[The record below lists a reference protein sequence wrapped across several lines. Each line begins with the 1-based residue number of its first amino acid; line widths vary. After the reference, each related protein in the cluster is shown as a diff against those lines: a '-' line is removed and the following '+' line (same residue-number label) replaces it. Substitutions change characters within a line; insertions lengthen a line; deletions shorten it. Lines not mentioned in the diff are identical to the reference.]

1 VSGGPFADVRVLDFS
16 QVLAGPYTTRIL
28 AELGADVIKVE
39 APSGDLTRVIAPKHD
54 RGQSGLY
61 TWANLGKRN
70 VCIDLSKPEGRA
82 LALDLV
88 RPSHVVIENFR
99 PGVADRLGIGWNAVH
114 AANPR
119 AVMVS
124 VNGFGS
130 DSSRRDHGAFAPTMH
145 AATGLIEYQARKSG
159 GGAAQPSGAMTA
171 QPSGAVRMV
180 NLADARADLTTSL
193 HATIGLL
200 AALRSAE
207 RTGEGQHVEIAMFD
221 AVLGTYPETPFELLD
236 PPEIREE
243 PAPYD
248 GGANGFV
255 AVAGPPQ
262 HVWAVIAKAFAID
275 DPAPPGADVP
285 TKARLRHA
293 AIECWMAAQPSRDAL
308 VAALARARIAFA
320 PVVTLRE
327 ALTGDFARE
336 RGILRDVD
344 DRRGGT
350 RPVTRLPY
358 RFSATEVSACRA
370 APLRGEHNAEVL
382 REVLG
387 LSADR
392 IAALEAAAV
401 LRSETE

>member
-16 QVLAGPYTTRIL
+16 QVLAGPYTARIL
-28 AELGADVIKVE
+28 AEFGADVIKVE
-39 APSGDLTRVIAPKHD
+39 APAGDLTRLIAPKHD

-88 RPSHVVIENFR
+88 RASHVVLENFR
-99 PGVADRLGIGWNAVH
+99 PGVADRLGIGWDAVH

-130 DSSRRDHGAFAPTMH
+130 DSSWRDHGAFAPTMH

-159 GGAAQPSGAMTA
+159 AP
-171 QPSGAVRMV
+171 MV
-180 NLADARADLTTSL
+180 NLPDARADLTTSL
-193 HATIGLL
+193 HATIALL

-207 RTGEGQHVEIAMFD
+207 RTGEGQRVEIAMFD
-221 AVLGTYPETPFELLD
+221 AVLGSYPETPFELLD

-243 PAPYD
+243 PPPYD
-248 GGANGFV
+248 GGANGYV

-262 HVWAVIAKAFAID
+262 HVWAVIAKAFAIE
-275 DPAPPGADVP
+275 DPAPPGTDIP

-293 AIECWMAAQPSRDAL
+293 AIERWMAAQPSREAL
-308 VAALARARIAFA
+308 VAALECERIACA
-320 PVVTLRE
+320 SVVTLRE

-336 RGILRDVD
+336 REILLDVD

-358 RFSATEVSACRA
+358 RFSGAEVRA
-370 APLRGEHNAEVL
+370 SRPAPRRGEHNREVL
-382 REVLG
+382 RELLA
-387 LSADR
+387 LSPDR
-392 IAALEAAAV
+392 IATLESAKV
-401 LRSETE
+401 LLTE

>member
-1 VSGGPFADVRVLDFS
+1 MSRAPFSDLRVLDFS

-88 RPSHVVIENFR
+88 RVCHVVVENFR
-99 PGVADRLGIGWNAVH
+99 PGVADRLGIGWDAVH

-119 AVMVS
+119 AVMIS

-130 DSSRRDHGAFAPTMH
+130 DSSWRDHGAFAPTMH
-145 AATGLIEYQARKSG
+145 AATGLIEYQARKG
-159 GGAAQPSGAMTA
+159 GGP
-171 QPSGAVRMV
+171 MV
-180 NLADARADLTTSL
+180 NLPDARADLTTSL

-207 RTGEGQHVEIAMFD
+207 QTGEGQRVEIAMFD
-221 AVLGTYPETPFELLD
+221 AVLGTYSETPFELMD

-262 HVWAVIAKAFAID
+262 HVWAVIAKAFAIS
-275 DPAPPGADVP
+275 DPAPPGVDVP

-293 AIECWMAAQPSRDAL
+293 AIERCRAAQPSRDAL
-308 VAALARARIAFA
+308 IAALDGARIPCA

-350 RPVTRLPY
+350 RKMPRLPY
-358 RFSATEVSACRA
+358 RFSSSEVGWRRP
-370 APLRGEHNAEVL
+370 APRRGEHNAEVL

-387 LSADR
+387 FDDARVHALL
-392 IAALEAAAV
+392 AAGV
-401 LRSETE
+401 LRDDDS

>member
-1 VSGGPFADVRVLDFS
+1 MSELPLAGIRVLDFS
-16 QVLAGPYTTRIL
+16 QVLAGPYTTRVL
-28 AELGADVIKVE
+28 GELGADVIKIE
-39 APSGDLTRVIAPKHD
+39 APAGDLTRVIAPKRD
-54 RGQSGLY
+54 RGESGLY

-70 VCIDLSKPEGRA
+70 VCIDLAKPQGRA

-88 RPSHVVIENFR
+88 RASQVVVENFR
-99 PGVADRLGIGWNAVH
+99 PGVADRLGIGWDAVH

-159 GGAAQPSGAMTA
+159 GP
-171 QPSGAVRMV
+171 MV
-180 NLADARADLTTSL
+180 NLPDARADLTTSL

-200 AALRSAE
+200 AALRAAE
-207 RTGEGQHVEIAMFD
+207 RSGVGQLVEIAMFD
-221 AVLGTYPETPFELLD
+221 AVLGTYPETPFELLE

-243 PAPYD
+243 PPPYD
-248 GGANGFV
+248 AGANGFI

-262 HVWAVIAKAFAID
+262 HVWAALSKAFAID
-275 DPAPPGADVP
+275 DPASRDADVP

-293 AIECWMAAQPSRDAL
+293 AIERWMAAQSSRDAL
-308 VAALARARIAFA
+308 LARLERERIACA
-320 PVVTLRE
+320 AVVTLRD

-336 RGILRDVD
+336 RELLHDVD

-350 RPVTRLPY
+350 RRVTRLPY
-358 RFSATEVSACRA
+358 RFSDTPLRAGRA
-370 APLRGEHNAEVL
+370 APRRGEHNAEVL

-387 LSADR
+387 LGEERVAELIGAGVLLAD
-392 IAALEAAAV
+392 
-401 LRSETE
+401 

>member
-1 VSGGPFADVRVLDFS
+1 MTELPLAGVRVLDFS
-16 QVLAGPYTTRIL
+16 QVLAGPYTTRVL

-39 APSGDLTRVIAPKHD
+39 APAGDLTRVIAPKRD
-54 RGQSGLY
+54 RGASGLY

-70 VCIDLSKPEGRA
+70 VCIDLAKPEGRA
-82 LALDLV
+82 LALGLV
-88 RPSHVVIENFR
+88 RASQVVVENFR
-99 PGVADRLGIGWNAVH
+99 PGVAGRLGIGWDAVH
-114 AANPR
+114 AANSR

-145 AATGLIEYQARKSG
+145 AATGLIEYQARKG
-159 GGAAQPSGAMTA
+159 GTK
-171 QPSGAVRMV
+171 MV
-180 NLADARADLTTSL
+180 NLPDARADLTTSL

-207 RTGEGQHVEIAMFD
+207 RSGVGQRVEIAMFD
-221 AVLGTYPETPFELLD
+221 AVLGTYPETPFELLE

-243 PAPYD
+243 PPPFDA
-248 GGANGFV
+248 GKNGFV

-262 HVWAVIAKAFAID
+262 HVWAVIAKAFAIE
-275 DPAPPGADVP
+275 DPAPRDADVP

-293 AIECWMAAQPSRDAL
+293 ALERWMAAQPSREAL
-308 VAALARARIAFA
+308 LAQLERERIACA
-320 PVVTLRE
+320 AVVTLRD

-336 RGILRDVD
+336 REVLRNVD

-358 RFSATEVSACRA
+358 RFSNTEVGSVRA
-370 APLRGEHNAEVL
+370 APRRGEHNAEVL
-382 REVLG
+382 AEVLG
-387 LSADR
+387 LAEDR
-392 IAALEAAAV
+392 IAALVAGGV
-401 LRSETE
+401 LLAE

>member
-1 VSGGPFADVRVLDFS
+1 MSPRGDDVSGGPFADVRVLDFS
-16 QVLAGPYTTRIL
+16 QVLAGPYTARIL

-39 APSGDLTRVIAPKHD
+39 APAGDLTRLIAPKHD

-70 VCIDLSKPEGRA
+70 VCIDLSKPEGSA

-88 RPSHVVIENFR
+88 RVSHAVLENFR
-99 PGVADRLGIGWNAVH
+99 PGVADRLGIGWDAVH
-114 AANPR
+114 AVNPR

-130 DSSRRDHGAFAPTMH
+130 DSSWRDHGAFAPTMH

-159 GGAAQPSGAMTA
+159 AP
-171 QPSGAVRMV
+171 MV
-180 NLADARADLTTSL
+180 NLPDARADLTTSL

-207 RTGEGQHVEIAMFD
+207 QTGEGQRVEIAMFD

-243 PAPYD
+243 PPPYD

-262 HVWAVIAKAFAID
+262 HVWAVIAKAFAIE
-275 DPAPPGADVP
+275 DPAPPGADIP

-293 AIECWMAAQPSRDAL
+293 AIERWMAAQPSREAL
-308 VAALARARIAFA
+308 VAALERERIPCAS
-320 PVVTLRE
+320 VVTLRE

-336 RGILRDVD
+336 REILRDVD

-358 RFSATEVSACRA
+358 RFSGTEVRA
-370 APLRGEHNAEVL
+370 SRPAPRRGEHNREVL
-382 REVLG
+382 RELLA
-387 LSADR
+387 LSPDR
-392 IAALEAAAV
+392 IASLESAGV
-401 LRSETE
+401 LLSWGRS

>member
-1 VSGGPFADVRVLDFS
+1 MPRRVVAGAPRGDSVSGGPFADVRVLDFS
-16 QVLAGPYTTRIL
+16 QVLAGPYTARIL

-39 APSGDLTRVIAPKHD
+39 APAGDLSRQIAPKHD

-88 RPSHVVIENFR
+88 RASQVVLENFR
-99 PGVADRLGIGWNAVH
+99 PGVADRLGIGWDAVH
-114 AANPR
+114 AVNPR

-124 VNGFGS
+124 VNGFGG
-130 DSSRRDHGAFAPTMH
+130 DSSWRDHGAFAPTMH

-159 GGAAQPSGAMTA
+159 AP
-171 QPSGAVRMV
+171 MV
-180 NLADARADLTTSL
+180 NLPDARADLTTSL

-207 RTGEGQHVEIAMFD
+207 RSGEGQRVEIAMFD
-221 AVLGTYPETPFELLD
+221 AVLGSYPETPFELLD

-243 PAPYD
+243 PPPYD

-262 HVWAVIAKAFAID
+262 HVWAVIAKAFAIE
-275 DPAPPGADVP
+275 DPAAPGADIP

-293 AIECWMAAQPSRDAL
+293 AIERWMAAQPSREAL
-308 VAALARARIAFA
+308 VAALERERIPCAS
-320 PVVTLRE
+320 VVTLRE

-336 RGILRDVD
+336 REILRDVD

-358 RFSATEVSACRA
+358 RFSATEVRA
-370 APLRGEHNAEVL
+370 SRPAPRRGEHN
-382 REVLG
+382 REVLSEVLA
-387 LSADR
+387 LSPDR
-392 IAALEAAAV
+392 IATLESAGI
-401 LRSETE
+401 LLTD

>member
-1 VSGGPFADVRVLDFS
+1 MSGGPFADVRVLDFS
-16 QVLAGPYTTRIL
+16 QVLAGPYTARIL

-39 APSGDLTRVIAPKHD
+39 APAGDLTRLIAPKHD

-88 RPSHVVIENFR
+88 RVGHVVLENFR
-99 PGVADRLGIGWNAVH
+99 PGVADRLGIGWDAVH
-114 AANPR
+114 QANPR

-130 DSSRRDHGAFAPTMH
+130 DSSWRDHGAFAPTMH

-159 GGAAQPSGAMTA
+159 AA
-171 QPSGAVRMV
+171 MV
-180 NLADARADLTTSL
+180 NLPDARADLTTSL

-207 RTGEGQHVEIAMFD
+207 QTGEGQRVEIAMFD

-243 PAPYD
+243 PPPYD

-262 HVWAVIAKAFAID
+262 HVWAVIAKAFSIE
-275 DPAPPGADVP
+275 DPAPPGADIS

-293 AIECWMAAQPSRDAL
+293 AIERWMAAQPSREAL
-308 VAALARARIAFA
+308 VAGLERERIPCAS
-320 PVVTLRE
+320 VVTLRE
-327 ALTGDFARE
+327 ALTCAFARE
-336 RGILRDVD
+336 REMLREVD

-358 RFSATEVSACRA
+358 RFSGTEVRA
-370 APLRGEHNAEVL
+370 SRPAPRRGEHNREVL
-382 REVLG
+382 REL
-387 LSADR
+387 LSLSPDR
-392 IAALEAAAV
+392 IATLESAGV
-401 LRSETE
+401 ILTEC